1 MDGSVMGKIV
11 NLFVIDRKT
20 ELLKHV
26 TTSSK
31 WHISN
36 DYLSPALSKF
46 ELVDKSIA
54 KLGAYNYDIKYD
66 EYLKAGYETD
76 FCNNVPYNT
85 TGKSY
90 NDNNVNLTTI
100 KQTSNGV
107 LLTSTGNDCRIQ
119 LNGNTKQ
126 AVNFDPATYRWAA
139 VKYRVTKGNPINYQL
154 FIINNSISSSG
165 YSPDYSATSQ
175 NYINDGQWHICWCD
189 LWANNNIKTGGA
201 ISSLRFDW
209 LSNLQSASVE
219 IAWIG
224 VYNVLGGEA
233 STGTL
238 LGVLGDTSKYGSLD
252 PSDYNWKNINIPS
265 DYSPAVLTDPDPKSI
280 KQGDWVLAKLDSS
293 AVNIEDKVSMA
304 GMSDNIANLSKEAWK
319 STNDSFTFNTANK
332 TNLSR
337 SNLLSSMDNGDYFYP
352 VSPTANSISVSAGQV
367 YVTKV
372 RFRTDAYVNVNAG
385 SSYPIIGYAMDR
397 GYSTASSVLHKA
409 YAWNSNGTDRF
420 TTSYP
425 LLNMVKGSRTA
436 VSVVGNNSV
445 NQGNLLYAFDS
456 GSTLANQN
464 FGVGD
469 NLTVE
474 FDWVATNPVSG
485 TFFLQWQG
493 VPWGF
498 DMPSIKISSSN
509 GSGHVKYTFAARTTD
524 NNGIA
529 TGIGYRLD
537 NVPTNTTVTF
547 SKLTVRNTS
556 ASQPWMPAPSEALS
570 TDYPTYGGYYYDNSS
585 TDSMNPSSYIW
596 GSTATNSYLGFNG
609 SLGSDTITPIG
620 DDLYE
625 IVNTRVM
632 GTSHTV
638 MGPYQVQLQNVVDNS
653 AGGTYLSL
661 DAISVEVANSLA
673 EYSSAIFFGSVDS
686 FSDNTMNCKPWIETT
701 NIDILMRAY
710 TGTNLGSDIATLLS
724 RWVYG
729 QSGSLHLPSNHI
741 EYKNAPIP
749 WSFVPDASYGGQA
762 GLDAKINLQSLLISL
777 FKSKGFVYDF
787 VGFSSVGNGK
797 YKFATN
803 LVQKNSMIN
812 MVSWSLQDVINFKA
826 YERPSNI
833 SSPNCVLIA
842 RADPT
847 GTGLVQ
853 YSTEKWYIT
862 MDNSITNKLTSAVF
876 QPTIN
881 TVYKLDNSQYN
892 SGTAPTNA
900 QIADSTL
907 SANTYPNEISFS
919 YRMDRNNSWTRF
931 VDMGQKI
938 RIWDDAAKKYWD
950 SIISGYELDSE
961 YEFIDVSCGGIRTS
975 LQSALDKAK

>member
-76 FCNNVPYNT
+76 FCNNVPYNA

-100 KQTSNGV
+100 KQTSNGI

-154 FIINNSISSSG
+154 FVINNTNSNSG
-165 YSPDYSATSQ
+165 YSQDYVVTSR
-175 NYINDGQWHICWCD
+175 NYINDGEWHICWCD
-189 LWANNNIKTGGA
+189 LWTSNNIKTGGA

-209 LSNLQSASVE
+209 LSDLQSASVE

-233 STGTL
+233 AAGTL
-238 LGVLGDTSKYGSLD
+238 LGVLGDPSKYGSLD
-252 PSDYNWKNINIPS
+252 PSDYNWKNINIPT

-337 SNLLSSMDNGDYFYP
+337 SNLLSSMDKGDYFYP

-397 GYSTASSVLHKA
+397 EYSTASSVLHKA

-425 LLNMVKGSRTA
+425 
-436 VSVVGNNSV
+436 
-445 NQGNLLYAFDS
+445 
-456 GSTLANQN
+456 
-464 FGVGD
+464 
-469 NLTVE
+469 
-474 FDWVATNPVSG
+474 
-485 TFFLQWQG
+485 
-493 VPWGF
+493 
-498 DMPSIKISSSN
+498 
-509 GSGHVKYTFAARTTD
+509 
-524 NNGIA
+524 
-529 TGIGYRLD
+529 
-537 NVPTNTTVTF
+537 
-547 SKLTVRNTS
+547 
-556 ASQPWMPAPSEALS
+556 EALS
-570 TDYPTYGGYYYDNSS
+570 TDYPTYGGYYYDNSL
-585 TDSMNPSSYIW
+585 TDSTNPSSYTW
-596 GSTATNSYLGFNG
+596 ASTASNSYLGFNG

-632 GTSHTV
+632 DTSHAI

-661 DAISVEVANSLA
+661 DAVSVEVANSLA

-686 FSDNTMNCKPWIETT
+686 FSNNTMNCKPWIETT
-701 NIDILMRAY
+701 NVDILMRAY

-729 QSGSLHLPSNHI
+729 QSGSLYLPSNHI
-741 EYKNAPIP
+741 EYTNAPIP

-842 RADPT
+842 RDDPT

-853 YSTEKWYIT
+853 YNTEKWYIT

-938 RIWDDAAKKYWD
+938 RIWDDTSKKYWD